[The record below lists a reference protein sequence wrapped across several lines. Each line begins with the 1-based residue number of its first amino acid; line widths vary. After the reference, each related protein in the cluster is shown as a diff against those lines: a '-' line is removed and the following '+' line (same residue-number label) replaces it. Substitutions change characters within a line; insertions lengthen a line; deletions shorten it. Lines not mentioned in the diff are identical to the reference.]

1 MFEKVLGNEQLLAA
15 ARMLEGLGGGAS
27 GTGTKARADVVKI
40 SGVWGSSAAL
50 VAAAIG
56 RLSGRPVLFVT
67 AHLDEADEIAD
78 DFEVFTGQAAMQFPA
93 WELDIGTQHVN
104 DEVAG
109 ERIRICNELERAGF
123 GCRDSGFGKEL
134 AANHANAPKP
144 NRKFLA
150 SRNSLPAPPPK
161 PETRNPKP
169 EFLVA
174 SIMSLLQPVPTAQAL
189 AASRLTLVGGMEMGP
204 EELAG
209 WLVDAGFEHV
219 EQVDGQGEFARRGG
233 IIDIL
238 PLGVTQAVRVEFF
251 GDQVESIRKFDL
263 DTQRS
268 TEQVESYDVS
278 SARFGAAG
286 VGGTRRG
293 GPVSSSV
300 RGSREQGGETHGR
313 DAHATEDH
321 GQDAHA
327 TTTLLSYLA
336 PETIIIMREPA
347 DVRELA
353 QEIYRRT
360 HEDDR
365 SPTFE
370 RPATFED
377 VPEGTAVPEAISMR
391 PAEEIFANFDSFAL
405 VEMHSFS
412 PKHDLAER
420 LVDLGIR
427 SLERL
432 SVNTHEALVELAEL
446 SRVAQI
452 IVYCQTPAEENRF
465 VELLQTSN
473 LGLAAQRSTDMEAP
487 PQRAGS
493 VQSQIRTDDGA
504 NQPGTAN
511 NSTRTEDTPARIP
524 NRSEAEICTDG
535 GIRQGA
541 APDRTAADSA
551 AVAPGT
557 VQLAIGHVHGG
568 FYWPGQKLVV
578 VGHHEIFHRYA
589 RVRRIRRLRTGR
601 PIESLLDLRQLE
613 RDGKSEEYLTLRF
626 ADNALL
632 HVPSS
637 KINLVQKYIG
647 SGLHRPSLSKLGGS
661 GWLHTKERAAEAVHD
676 LAAEMIRIQAMR
688 EAMPGVSYPG
698 GTEWQKQFWAEFPY
712 SETEDQTSAMQQ
724 LDRDMAAT
732 NPMDRLLC
740 GDVGYGKTE
749 LAMRAAFRV
758 AEAGKQVAVLV
769 PTTVLAQQ
777 HYRTFSERFADYPF
791 TIDVISRFRTA
802 GEQRELLAKLSLGKI
817 DILIGTHR
825 ILSKDV
831 HFKDLGLV
839 VVDEEQR
846 FGVEHKER
854 LKEMR
859 ATVDV
864 LTMTATPIPR
874 TLHMALLGL
883 RDISSLTTPPLD
895 RRAIHTEVC
904 DYDDK
909 LIRQAILRELNRQG
923 QVFFV
928 HNRVGSIRSV
938 TEHIRKL
945 VPEARVE
952 FGHGQMDKGDLERV
966 MLKLVND
973 KLDVLVCTTIIESGL
988 DIATANTI
996 IIHKADRFG
1005 LSELHQLRGR
1015 VGRYKHKAFCYL
1027 LLPEDRPVTPVAA
1040 KRLKAI
1046 EDFSD
1051 LGAGFQIA
1059 MRDLEIRGAGNILG
1073 PQQSGHIAAVGYEL
1087 YCQLL
1092 DKTVRELRG
1101 EPIPKRREVHVDLG
1115 LDVYIPKSYIPAERQ
1130 RMEVY
1135 RRLVQCGDVKELQSL
1150 AAGLA
1155 DAYGPLPSQAQTVVD
1170 LAEIGLLAGT
1180 VGVESIIKMDPDII
1194 FAVRDMK
1201 AAKRIFAPTG
1211 VRTDE
1216 GAIGT
1221 ARLPD
1226 ASTVHWRLPQA
1237 YREMPTLVNVML
1249 KRLRQAAGTV

>member
-1 MFEKVLGNEQLLAA
+1 MFDKVLKNPQLAKAAEMIGALA
-15 ARMLEGLGGGAS
+15 GPSPG
-27 GTGTKARADVVKI
+27 VVKV
-40 SGVWGSSAAL
+40 SGVWGSSGAL
-50 VAAAIG
+50 VAAAIA

-78 DFEVFTGQAAMQFPA
+78 DFETFTGQAAAQFPA
-93 WELDIGTQHVN
+93 WEVDIGTQHVN

-109 ERIRICNELERAGF
+109 ERIRMCNELERQT
-123 GCRDSGFGKEL
+123 GFGKEGATKNTTVPRPNSKPSASCNSQL
-134 AANHANAPKP
+134 ASSSPNPDTRDPKP
-144 NRKFLA
+144 DSFMV
-150 SRNSLPAPPPK
+150 
-161 PETRNPKP
+161 T
-169 EFLVA
+169 
-174 SIMSLLQPVPTAQAL
+174 SIMALLQPVPTAQAL
-189 AASRLTLVGGMEMGP
+189 AESRLTLVGGMEMGP
-204 EELAG
+204 EQLAG
-209 WLVDAGFEHV
+209 WLVDGGFEHV
-219 EQVDGQGEFARRGG
+219 EQVDSQGEFARRGG

-238 PLGVTQAVRVEFF
+238 PLGVTQAIRVEFF
-251 GDQVESIRKFDL
+251 GDQIESIRKFDL

-268 TEQVESYDVS
+268 TEQVGSYDVS
-278 SARFGAAG
+278 SANVGAAG
-286 VGGTRRG
+286 VGARAED
-293 GPVSSSV
+293 PDDDE
-300 RGSREQGGETHGR
+300 EQALSAMKQAQALR
-313 DAHATEDH
+313 AN
-321 GQDAHA
+321 Q
-327 TTTLLSYLA
+327 TTLLSYLR
-336 PETIIIMREPA
+336 PDTIICMREPA
-347 DVRELA
+347 EVRELA

-360 HEDDR
+360 HDD
-365 SPTFE
+365 E
-370 RPATFED
+370 RAPSKESDPFPDPRPPAL
-377 VPEGTAVPEAISMR
+377 EAIAMR
-391 PAEEIFANFDSFAL
+391 PVEEIFDKFESFARL
-405 VEMHSFS
+405 EMHSFS
-412 PKHDLAER
+412 PKRDMEER
-420 LVDLGIR
+420 VVDLGIR
-427 SLERL
+427 SLESL
-432 SVNTHEALVELAEL
+432 STNTHEALVELSQLA
-446 SRVAQI
+446 RVAQI
-452 IVYCQTPAEENRF
+452 TVYCQTPAEENRF

-473 LGLAAQRSTDMEAP
+473 LGMVARKSSDTP
-487 PQRAGS
+487 
-493 VQSQIRTDDGA
+493 
-504 NQPGTAN
+504 PGT
-511 NSTRTEDTPARIP
+511 S
-524 NRSEAEICTDG
+524 
-535 GIRQGA
+535 
-541 APDRTAADSA
+541 TAANDA
-551 AVAPGT
+551 AVAPGST
-557 VQLAIGHVHGG
+557 PAPLQLAIGHVHGG
-568 FYWPGQKLVV
+568 FHWPGQKLVL

-601 PIESLLDLRQLE
+601 PIESLLDLKEGDYVVHVGHGIAKFDGLRQLE
-613 RDGKSEEYLTLRF
+613 RDGRSEEYLTLRF
-626 ADNALL
+626 SDNALL

-637 KINLVQKYIG
+637 KINLVQKYVG
-647 SGLHRPSLSKLGGS
+647 SGLHKPALSKLGGS
-661 GWLHTKERAAEAVHD
+661 GWLRTKERATEAVHD

-688 EAMPGVSYPG
+688 EAMPGIAYPSN
-698 GTEWQKQFWAEFPY
+698 TDWQKQFWEEFPY
-712 SETEDQTSAMQQ
+712 SETEDQTSAMGQ
-724 LDRDMAAT
+724 LDRDMAAN

-749 LAMRAAFRV
+749 LAMRAAFKV
-758 AEAGKQVAVLV
+758 VEAGKQVAILV

-802 GEQRELLAKLSLGKI
+802 GEQRELLAKLSLGRI

-825 ILSKDV
+825 ILSKDI

-859 ATVDV
+859 AMVDV

-883 RDISSLTTPPLD
+883 RDISSLTTPPMD

-904 DYDDK
+904 DYDDR

-928 HNRVGSIRSV
+928 HNRVGSIKSV
-938 TEHIRKL
+938 TDHIRKL

-952 FGHGQMDKGDLERV
+952 FGHGQMDKGDLEKV
-966 MLKLVND
+966 MLNLVND

-1005 LSELHQLRGR
+1005 LAELHQLRGR

-1101 EPIPKRREVHVDLG
+1101 EPMPHRREVHVDLG

-1130 RMEVY
+1130 RMEIY
-1135 RRLVQCGDVKELQSL
+1135 RRLVQCGDVKELQTL
-1150 AAGLA
+1150 AEGLA
-1155 DAYGPLPSQAQTVVD
+1155 DAYGPLPSQAQTVID

-1180 VGVESIIKMDPDII
+1180 VGVESIIRMDPDII
-1194 FAVRDMK
+1194 FAIRDMN
-1201 AAKRIFAPTG
+1201 AAKRIF
-1211 VRTDE
+1211 E

-1226 ASTVHWRLPQA
+1226 NRTVHWRLPQA

-1249 KRLRQAAGTV
+1249 RRLRQAAGKV